1 MKLFA
6 TVIMCLFQELS
17 VMVRLICTL
26 LLLGRLG
33 GEVAEEHVRSL
44 PLLKWLH
51 PVIDACRGWL
61 PVRVSGT
68 AKPWSTK
75 Q

>member
-1 MKLFA
+1 
-6 TVIMCLFQELS
+6 
-17 VMVRLICTL
+17 MVRLICTL

-33 GEVAEEHVRSL
+33 GEVAEEHIRSL

-61 PVRVSGT
+61 GLGFTGSGQWHCKAMEHEAVT
-68 AKPWSTK
+68 EREANESL
-75 Q
+75 